1 MRRTRRDTTRNT
13 FTSKRKPPNK
23 HKKQPRALQ
32 RQWYRQRASPAE
44 PSRTTAG
51 PRAAAPAGDGGSQG
65 TPGRLLRSPA
75 GALSTQVASAA
86 QCAAAP
92 AREGPTS
99 TQVASAA
106 QCAAALARARGA
118 NGPREPGPTQRGT
131 RLRAPTGGGGG
142 GGAAGGGAAGGGG
155 GGRGTRLAH
164 GRCAASEPPSRR
176 RRRTRGEHLLAGGT
190 PSTPAGTE
198 GKLRAS
204 RAARL
209 ARCSTAPLRPASSGA
224 RAESPSGRQ
233 RRGPRWCRG
242 SL

>member
-75 GALSTQVASAA
+75 GALSTQVARLPRRSPRQPSAR
-86 QCAAAP
+86 QRWRAP
-92 AREGPTS
+92 GGPTAPGS
-99 TQVASAA
+99 RARRRE
-106 QCAAALARARGA
+106 ARAYER
-118 NGPREPGPTQRGT
+118 PREEEEEEEQQEEEQQEEEGEGEARGWRT
-131 RLRAPTGGGGG
+131 A
-142 GGAAGGGAAGGGG
+142 GARPAS
-155 GGRGTRLAH
+155 RRLADVA
-164 GRCAASEPPSRR
+164 GQPRVGL
-176 RRRTRGEHLLAGGT
+176 GEHLLAGGT